1 MKTLQA
7 KQGYVF
13 IKKDKTEVYGS
24 LMYTPDKFDETLLTQ
39 VKEDEAEEIRKTIE
53 EEMMKKYQEENTLA

>member
-24 LMYTPDKFDETLLTQ
+24 LMYTPDNFDETLLTQ
-39 VKEDEAEEIRKTIE
+39 VKEDEAEEVRKAIE
-53 EEMMKKYQEENTLA
+53 EEMMKKYQQS

>member
-24 LMYTPDKFDETLLTQ
+24 IIYTPDNFDETLITQ
-39 VKEDEAEEIRKTIE
+39 VTESKAEEVRKVIE
-53 EEMMKKYQEENTLA
+53 AKMLEEMKKYE

>member
-13 IKKDKTEVYGS
+13 IKKDKSEVYGN
-24 LMYTPDKFDETLLTQ
+24 LIYTPDNFDETLLTQ
-39 VKEDEAEEIRKTIE
+39 VTESKAEEIRKSIE
-53 EEMMKKYQEENTLA
+53 EEMMKKYQQY